1 MSKFGTSKKII
12 TGYILLAV
20 VIAIATWQVYD
31 NSRLFV
37 ALNNASEQLLKRRD
51 VVDSLVCSLL
61 ETNNAERS
69 VLLGEGSEWPHFNQS
84 VATSEQMAKQLKPF
98 IADQGQRQRIDTL
111 VKLMH
116 MKRENT
122 KRVAQLM
129 AIDNRDAFYRDKVQ
143 ALQSG
148 RDSVVIHS
156 KSYGQH
162 GQREKVYEI
171 IKSKRGFFR
180 RLGDAFRRQHADTV
194 GVTNILHDT
203 KADSTAQRINIAD
216 SVANILTD
224 IQNEEQK
231 QNSRQQENVAAR
243 LNRLQRVSL
252 QLSQRTGLLLE
263 HIQREEKN
271 ALQKALGHATQS
283 RHKMVV
289 RIAVIGLVAILIAAL
304 LVAYILRD
312 IKRERRDR
320 QRIVEAKTETERIM
334 AQRERLLLTITHDI
348 KAPAASIAGFIELLS
363 EQVSRPKA
371 LAYID
376 SMRHSAIHLQ
386 QLVAALLDYHLL
398 ESGKA
403 ERHDVSFVPQQLAKN
418 CVDEFQ
424 PMAAEKGLDIT
435 LSTLTLNCG
444 DLWRSDA
451 FRVKQIMS
459 NLIGNAVKYTDRGS
473 VKVEIRIS
481 PRQHL
486 IIYVSDTGRGMS
498 QADCQRIF
506 DAFTRLHNGQGKEG
520 VGLGLSIT
528 REVVQMLGGTIT
540 VTSEEGKGSC
550 FTVSL
555 PIKKEEKRQK
565 KDVEENVASV
575 EPNRSS
581 TEAKEATTENN
592 DATHGAN
599 NATNGA
605 NDATNGTNDAT
616 TEINILAVDDDAL
629 QLELFK
635 EMAQKIGGAK
645 LNISTTTSA
654 SEAIK
659 LAEETKPQIMFTD
672 IEMPEMSGK
681 DMLKHVKNSDMSTVA
696 MTAHDP
702 SIMTSLKKAGFDT
715 CLFKPFNAATLAATL
730 AQITRQPLSVKAA
743 EQKAS
748 FFAPL
753 TAFAE
758 GDTEAEQEIL
768 TQVGESIKEYR
779 QMLDQGLKGNDE
791 EQQRDSISRTA
802 HKAMPLLTMLKP
814 GQCGWLQA
822 ITPEHIKDTPA
833 EKITV
838 LAMRLDKELE
848 EVSTKLK
855 EEGIENA

>member
-69 VLLGEGSEWPHFNQS
+69 VLLGEGSEWPHFNRS

-111 VKLMH
+111 VELIH

-129 AIDNRDAFYRDKVQ
+129 AFDNRDAFYRNKVQ

-156 KSYGQH
+156 KLYGQH

-180 RLGDAFRRQHADTV
+180 RLGDAFRRQHTDTV

-203 KADSTAQRINIAD
+203 KTDSTAQRINIAD

-289 RIAVIGLVAILIAAL
+289 RIAIIGLVAILIAAL

-403 ERHDVSFVPQQLAKN
+403 ERHDVSFVPQQLAKS
-418 CVDEFQ
+418 CVEEFK

-435 LSTLTLNCG
+435 LGTLTPNCG

-459 NLIGNAVKYTDRGS
+459 NLIGNAVKYTDRGG

-506 DAFTRLHNGQGKEG
+506 DAFTRLPNGQGKEG

-555 PIKKEEKRQK
+555 PIKKEEKKQK

-575 EPNRSS
+575 ETNRSS
-581 TEAKEATTENN
+581 TEAKKAITENN
-592 DATHGAN
+592 D
-599 NATNGA
+599 ATNGA
-605 NDATNGTNDAT
+605 NDATNGNNDAT

-681 DMLKHVKNSDMSTVA
+681 DMIKHVKNSDMSTVA

-702 SIMTSLKKAGFDT
+702 SIMTSLKKAGFST

-730 AQITRQPLSVKAA
+730 AQITRLPLSVKAA

-758 GDTEAEQEIL
+758 GDTEAEREIL

-779 QMLDQGLKGNDE
+779 QMLEQGLKHNDE
-791 EQQRDSISRTA
+791 ELQRDSISRAA

-822 ITPEHIKDTPA
+822 ITPEHIKDSSA
-833 EKITV
+833 ENSTA
-838 LAMRLDKELE
+838 LAMRLEKELE
-848 EVSTKLK
+848 EISKKLR

>member
-1 MSKFGTSKKII
+1 M
-12 TGYILLAV
+12 LAV

-69 VLLGEGSEWPHFNQS
+69 VLLGEGSEWPHFNRS

-111 VKLMH
+111 VELIH

-129 AIDNRDAFYRDKVQ
+129 AFDNRDAFYRDKVQ

-156 KSYGQH
+156 KLYGQH

-203 KADSTAQRINIAD
+203 KTDSTAQRINIAD

-224 IQNEEQK
+224 IQNEEQR

-271 ALQKALGHATQS
+271 ALQKALGHAMQS

-289 RIAVIGLVAILIAAL
+289 RIAIIGLVAILIAAL

-320 QRIVEAKTETERIM
+320 QRIVEAKAETERIM

-418 CVDEFQ
+418 CVEEFK

-435 LSTLTLNCG
+435 LGTLTPNCG

-459 NLIGNAVKYTDRGS
+459 NLIGNAVKYTDRGG

-506 DAFTRLHNGQGKEG
+506 DAFTRLPNGQGKEG

-540 VTSEEGKGSC
+540 VTSKKGKGSC

-555 PIKKEEKRQK
+555 PIKKEEKKQK

-575 EPNRSS
+575 ETNRSS
-581 TEAKEATTENN
+581 TEAKE
-592 DATHGAN
+592 
-599 NATNGA
+599 
-605 NDATNGTNDAT
+605 AT

-702 SIMTSLKKAGFDT
+702 SIMTSLKKAGFST

-730 AQITRQPLSVKAA
+730 AQITRLPLSVKAA

-758 GDTEAEQEIL
+758 GDTEAEREIL

-779 QMLDQGLKGNDE
+779 QMLEQGLKHNGE
-791 EQQRDSISRTA
+791 ELQHDSISRAA

-822 ITPEHIKDTPA
+822 ITPEHIKDTSA
-833 EKITV
+833 ENSTA
-838 LAMRLDKELE
+838 LAMRLEKELE
-848 EVSTKLK
+848 EISKKLR

>member
-69 VLLGEGSEWPHFNQS
+69 VLLGEGSEWPHFNRS

-111 VKLMH
+111 VELIH

-129 AIDNRDAFYRDKVQ
+129 AFDNRDAFYRDKVQ

-156 KSYGQH
+156 KLYGQH

-289 RIAVIGLVAILIAAL
+289 RIAIIGLVAILIAAL

-403 ERHDVSFVPQQLAKN
+403 ERHDVSFVPQQLAKS
-418 CVDEFQ
+418 CVEEFK

-435 LSTLTLNCG
+435 LGTLTPNCG

-459 NLIGNAVKYTDRGS
+459 NLIGNAVKYTDRGG
-473 VKVEIRIS
+473 VKVEMRIS

-506 DAFTRLHNGQGKEG
+506 DAFTRLPNGQGKEG

-555 PIKKEEKRQK
+555 PIKKEEKKQK

-575 EPNRSS
+575 ETNRSS
-581 TEAKEATTENN
+581 TEAKE
-592 DATHGAN
+592 
-599 NATNGA
+599 
-605 NDATNGTNDAT
+605 AT

-702 SIMTSLKKAGFDT
+702 SIMTSLKKAGFST

-730 AQITRQPLSVKAA
+730 AQITRLPLSVKAA

-758 GDTEAEQEIL
+758 GDTEAEREIL

-779 QMLDQGLKGNDE
+779 QMLEQGLKSNGE
-791 EQQRDSISRTA
+791 ELQRDSISRAA

-822 ITPEHIKDTPA
+822 ITPEHIKDTSA
-833 EKITV
+833 ENSTA
-838 LAMRLDKELE
+838 LAMRLEKELE
-848 EVSTKLK
+848 EISKKLR

>member
-69 VLLGEGSEWPHFNQS
+69 VLLGEGSEWPHFNRS

-111 VKLMH
+111 VELIH

-129 AIDNRDAFYRDKVQ
+129 AFDNRDAFYRDKVQ

-156 KSYGQH
+156 KLYGQH
-162 GQREKVYEI
+162 IQREKVYEI

-289 RIAVIGLVAILIAAL
+289 RIAIIGLVAILIAAL

-418 CVDEFQ
+418 CVEEFK

-435 LSTLTLNCG
+435 LGTLTPNCG

-459 NLIGNAVKYTDRGS
+459 NLIGNAVKYTDRGG

-506 DAFTRLHNGQGKEG
+506 DAFTRLPNGQGKEG

-555 PIKKEEKRQK
+555 PIKKEEKKQK

-575 EPNRSS
+575 ETNRSS
-581 TEAKEATTENN
+581 TEAKKAITENN
-592 DATHGAN
+592 D
-599 NATNGA
+599 ATNGA
-605 NDATNGTNDAT
+605 NDAMNGNNDAT

-702 SIMTSLKKAGFDT
+702 SIMTSLKKAGFST

-730 AQITRQPLSVKAA
+730 AQITRLPLSVKAA

-758 GDTEAEQEIL
+758 GDTEAEREIL

-779 QMLDQGLKGNDE
+779 QMLEQGMKHNGE
-791 EQQRDSISRTA
+791 ELQRDSISRAA
-802 HKAMPLLTMLKP
+802 HKAMPLLSMLKP
-814 GQCGWLQA
+814 GQCSWLQA
-822 ITPEHIKDTPA
+822 ITPEHIKDSSA
-833 EKITV
+833 ENSTA
-838 LAMRLDKELE
+838 LAMRLEKELE
-848 EVSTKLK
+848 EISKKLR

>member
-1 MSKFGTSKKII
+1 M
-12 TGYILLAV
+12 LAV

-69 VLLGEGSEWPHFNQS
+69 VLLGEGSEWPHFNRS

-111 VKLMH
+111 VELIH

-129 AIDNRDAFYRDKVQ
+129 AFDNRDAFYRDKVQ

-156 KSYGQH
+156 KLYGQH

-203 KADSTAQRINIAD
+203 KTDSTAQRINIAD

-289 RIAVIGLVAILIAAL
+289 RIAIIGLVAILIAAL

-403 ERHDVSFVPQQLAKN
+403 ERHDVSFVPQQLAKS
-418 CVDEFQ
+418 CVEEFK

-435 LSTLTLNCG
+435 LGTLTPNCG

-459 NLIGNAVKYTDRGS
+459 NLIGNAVKYTDRGG

-486 IIYVSDTGRGMS
+486 IIYVSDMGRGMS

-506 DAFTRLHNGQGKEG
+506 DAFTRLPNGQGKEG

-555 PIKKEEKRQK
+555 PIKKEEKKQK

-575 EPNRSS
+575 ETNRSS

-592 DATHGAN
+592 C
-599 NATNGA
+599 ATNGA
-605 NDATNGTNDAT
+605 NDATNGNNDAT
-616 TEINILAVDDDAL
+616 TEIKILAVDDDAL

-681 DMLKHVKNSDMSTVA
+681 DMLKHVKNSDISTVA

-702 SIMTSLKKAGFDT
+702 SIMTSLKKAGFST

-730 AQITRQPLSVKAA
+730 AQITRLPLSVKAA

-758 GDTEAEQEIL
+758 GDTEAEREIL

-779 QMLDQGLKGNDE
+779 QMLEQGLKRNGE
-791 EQQRDSISRTA
+791 ELQRDSISCAA

-822 ITPEHIKDTPA
+822 ITPEHIKDTSA
-833 EKITV
+833 ENSTA
-838 LAMRLDKELE
+838 LAMRLEKELE
-848 EVSTKLK
+848 EISKKLR

>member
-1 MSKFGTSKKII
+1 M
-12 TGYILLAV
+12 LAV

-37 ALNNASEQLLKRRD
+37 TLNNASEQLLKRRD

-69 VLLGEGSEWPHFNQS
+69 VLLGEGSEWPHFNRS

-111 VKLMH
+111 VELIH

-129 AIDNRDAFYRDKVQ
+129 AFDNRDAFYRDKVQ

-156 KSYGQH
+156 KLYGQH

-289 RIAVIGLVAILIAAL
+289 RIAIIGLVAILIAAL

-418 CVDEFQ
+418 CVEEFK

-435 LSTLTLNCG
+435 LGTLTPNCG

-459 NLIGNAVKYTDRGS
+459 NLIGNAVKYTDRGG

-506 DAFTRLHNGQGKEG
+506 DAFTRLPNGQGKEG

-555 PIKKEEKRQK
+555 PIKKEEKKQK

-575 EPNRSS
+575 ETNRSS
-581 TEAKEATTENN
+581 TEAKKATTENN
-592 DATHGAN
+592 D
-599 NATNGA
+599 ATNGA
-605 NDATNGTNDAT
+605 NDATNGNNDAT

-702 SIMTSLKKAGFDT
+702 SIMTSLKKAGFST

-730 AQITRQPLSVKAA
+730 AQITRLPLSVKAA

-779 QMLDQGLKGNDE
+779 QMLEQGLKSNGE
-791 EQQRDSISRTA
+791 ELQRDSISRAA

-814 GQCGWLQA
+814 GQCSWLQA
-822 ITPEHIKDTPA
+822 ITPEHIKDTSA
-833 EKITV
+833 ENSTA
-838 LAMRLDKELE
+838 LAMRLEKELE
-848 EVSTKLK
+848 EISKKLR

>member
-69 VLLGEGSEWPHFNQS
+69 VLLGEGSEWPRFNQS

-111 VKLMH
+111 VELIH

-289 RIAVIGLVAILIAAL
+289 RIAIIGLVAILIAAL
-304 LVAYILRD
+304 LVTYILRD

-403 ERHDVSFVPQQLAKN
+403 ERHDVSFVPQQLAKS
-418 CVDEFQ
+418 CVEEFK

-435 LSTLTLNCG
+435 LGTLTTNCG

-459 NLIGNAVKYTDRGS
+459 NLIGNAVKYTDRGG

-498 QADCQRIF
+498 HADCQRIF
-506 DAFTRLHNGQGKEG
+506 DAFTRLPNGQGKEG

-540 VTSEEGKGSC
+540 VASEEGKGSC

-555 PIKKEEKRQK
+555 PIKKEEKKQK
-565 KDVEENVASV
+565 KDVEENVAPV
-575 EPNRSS
+575 ETNRSS
-581 TEAKEATTENN
+581 TEAKE
-592 DATHGAN
+592 
-599 NATNGA
+599 
-605 NDATNGTNDAT
+605 AT

-654 SEAIK
+654 SEAIM
-659 LAEETKPQIMFTD
+659 LAEKTKPQIMFTD

-681 DMLKHVKNSDMSTVA
+681 DMLKHVKDSNMSIVA

-730 AQITRQPLSVKAA
+730 AQITRLPLSVKAA

-758 GDTEAEQEIL
+758 GDTEAEHEIL

-779 QMLDQGLKGNDE
+779 QMLDQGLKSNDE
-791 EQQRDSISRTA
+791 EQQRDSISRAA

-814 GQCGWLQA
+814 GQCSWLQA
-822 ITPEHIKDTPA
+822 ITPERIKDTSA
-833 EKITV
+833 EKSTA

>member
-69 VLLGEGSEWPHFNQS
+69 VLLGEGSEWPHFNRS

-111 VKLMH
+111 VELIH

-129 AIDNRDAFYRDKVQ
+129 AFDNRDAFYRDKVQ

-156 KSYGQH
+156 KLYGQH

-203 KADSTAQRINIAD
+203 RVDSTAQRINIAD

-271 ALQKALGHATQS
+271 ALQKALGHAMQS

-289 RIAVIGLVAILIAAL
+289 RIAIIGLVAILIAAL

-418 CVDEFQ
+418 CVEEFK

-435 LSTLTLNCG
+435 LGTLTPNCG

-459 NLIGNAVKYTDRGS
+459 NLIGNAVKYTDRGG

-506 DAFTRLHNGQGKEG
+506 DAFTRLPNGQGKEG

-555 PIKKEEKRQK
+555 PIKKEEKKQK

-575 EPNRSS
+575 ETNRSS
-581 TEAKEATTENN
+581 TEAKEATIEAKEATTEAKEATTEN
-592 DATHGAN
+592 
-599 NATNGA
+599 
-605 NDATNGTNDAT
+605 NDAT

-681 DMLKHVKNSDMSTVA
+681 DMIKHVKNSDMSTVA

-702 SIMTSLKKAGFDT
+702 SIMTSLKKAGFST

-730 AQITRQPLSVKAA
+730 AQITRLPLSVKAA

-779 QMLDQGLKGNDE
+779 QMLEQGLKRNGE
-791 EQQRDSISRTA
+791 ELQRDSISRAA

-814 GQCGWLQA
+814 GQCSWLQA
-822 ITPEHIKDTPA
+822 ITPEHIKDTSA
-833 EKITV
+833 ENSTA
-838 LAMRLDKELE
+838 LAMRLEKELE
-848 EVSTKLK
+848 EISKKLR

>member
-69 VLLGEGSEWPHFNQS
+69 VLLGEGSEWPHFNRS

-111 VKLMH
+111 VELIH

-129 AIDNRDAFYRDKVQ
+129 AFDNRDAFYRDKVQ

-156 KSYGQH
+156 KLYGQH

-203 KADSTAQRINIAD
+203 KTDSTAQRINIAD

-289 RIAVIGLVAILIAAL
+289 RIAIIGLVAILIAAL

-418 CVDEFQ
+418 CVEEFK

-435 LSTLTLNCG
+435 LGTLTPNCG

-459 NLIGNAVKYTDRGS
+459 NLIGNAVKYTDRGG

-506 DAFTRLHNGQGKEG
+506 DAFTRLPNGQGKEG

-555 PIKKEEKRQK
+555 PIKKEEKKQK

-575 EPNRSS
+575 ETNRSS
-581 TEAKEATTENN
+581 TEAKE
-592 DATHGAN
+592 
-599 NATNGA
+599 
-605 NDATNGTNDAT
+605 AT

-672 IEMPEMSGK
+672 IEMPEMSGN
-681 DMLKHVKNSDMSTVA
+681 DIIKHVKNSNMSTVA

-702 SIMTSLKKAGFDT
+702 SIMTSLKKAGFST

-730 AQITRQPLSVKAA
+730 AQITRLPLSVKAA

-748 FFAPL
+748 FFTPL

-758 GDTEAEQEIL
+758 GDTEAEREIL

-779 QMLDQGLKGNDE
+779 QMLEQGLKHNDE
-791 EQQRDSISRTA
+791 EQQRDSISRAA

-814 GQCGWLQA
+814 GQCSWLQA
-822 ITPEHIKDTPA
+822 ITPEHIKDSSA
-833 EKITV
+833 ENSTAQ
-838 LAMRLDKELE
+838 AMRLEKELE
-848 EVSTKLK
+848 EISKKLR

>member
-69 VLLGEGSEWPHFNQS
+69 VLLGEGSEWPHFNRS
-84 VATSEQMAKQLKPF
+84 VATSEQKAKQLKPF

-111 VKLMH
+111 VELIH

-129 AIDNRDAFYRDKVQ
+129 AFDNRDAFYRDKVQ

-156 KSYGQH
+156 KLYGQH

-203 KADSTAQRINIAD
+203 KTDSTAQRINIAD

-231 QNSRQQENVAAR
+231 RNSRQQENVAAR

-304 LVAYILRD
+304 LVTYILRD

-403 ERHDVSFVPQQLAKN
+403 ERHDVSFVPQQLAQN

-435 LSTLTLNCG
+435 LGTLTPNCG

-459 NLIGNAVKYTDRGS
+459 NLIGNAVKYTDWGS

-498 QADCQRIF
+498 PTDCQRIF
-506 DAFTRLHNGQGKEG
+506 DAFTRLPNGQGKEG

-540 VTSEEGKGSC
+540 VASEEGKGSC

-555 PIKKEEKRQK
+555 PIKKEEKKQK
-565 KDVEENVASV
+565 KDVEENVAPV
-575 EPNRSS
+575 ETNRSS
-581 TEAKEATTENN
+581 TEAKE
-592 DATHGAN
+592 
-599 NATNGA
+599 
-605 NDATNGTNDAT
+605 AT

-659 LAEETKPQIMFTD
+659 LAEKTKPRIMFTD

-681 DMLKHVKNSDMSTVA
+681 DMLKHVKNSNMSIVA

-730 AQITRQPLSVKAA
+730 AQITRLPLSVKAA

-758 GDTEAEQEIL
+758 GDTEAEREIL

-779 QMLDQGLKGNDE
+779 QMLEQGLKSNGE
-791 EQQRDSISRTA
+791 ELQRDSISRAA

-822 ITPEHIKDTPA
+822 ITPEHIKDSSA
-833 EKITV
+833 ENSTA
-838 LAMRLDKELE
+838 LAMRLEKELE
-848 EVSTKLK
+848 EISKKLR

>member
-1 MSKFGTSKKII
+1 M
-12 TGYILLAV
+12 LAV

-69 VLLGEGSEWPHFNQS
+69 VLLGEGSEWPHFNRS
-84 VATSEQMAKQLKPF
+84 VATSEQKAKQLKPF

-111 VKLMH
+111 VELIH

-129 AIDNRDAFYRDKVQ
+129 AFDNRDAFYRNKVQ

-156 KSYGQH
+156 KLYGQH
-162 GQREKVYEI
+162 AQREKVYEI

-271 ALQKALGHATQS
+271 ALQKALGHAMQS

-289 RIAVIGLVAILIAAL
+289 RIAIIGLVAILIAAL

-418 CVDEFQ
+418 CVEEFK

-435 LSTLTLNCG
+435 LGTLTPNCG

-459 NLIGNAVKYTDRGS
+459 NLIGNAVKYTDRGG

-506 DAFTRLHNGQGKEG
+506 DAFTRLPNGQGKEG

-555 PIKKEEKRQK
+555 PIKKEEKKQK

-575 EPNRSS
+575 ETDRSS

-592 DATHGAN
+592 DAT
-599 NATNGA
+599 NGA
-605 NDATNGTNDAT
+605 NDATNGNNDAT

-702 SIMTSLKKAGFDT
+702 SIMTSLKKAGFST

-730 AQITRQPLSVKAA
+730 AQITRLPLSVKAA

-779 QMLDQGLKGNDE
+779 QMLEQCLKSNGE
-791 EQQRDSISRTA
+791 ELQRDSISRAA
-802 HKAMPLLTMLKP
+802 HKAMPLLSMLKP

-822 ITPEHIKDTPA
+822 ITPEHIKDSSA
-833 EKITV
+833 ENSTA
-838 LAMRLDKELE
+838 LAMRLEKELE
-848 EVSTKLK
+848 EISKKLR

>member
-1 MSKFGTSKKII
+1 M
-12 TGYILLAV
+12 LAV
-20 VIAIATWQVYD
+20 VIAIATWQIYD

-69 VLLGEGSEWPHFNQS
+69 VLLGEGSEWPHFNRS

-111 VKLMH
+111 VELIH

-129 AIDNRDAFYRDKVQ
+129 AFDNRDAFYRNKVQ

-156 KSYGQH
+156 KLYGQH

-224 IQNEEQK
+224 IQNEEQR

-271 ALQKALGHATQS
+271 ALQKALGHAMQS

-289 RIAVIGLVAILIAAL
+289 RIAIIGLVAILIAAL

-403 ERHDVSFVPQQLAKN
+403 ERHDVSFVPQQLAKS
-418 CVDEFQ
+418 CVEEFK

-435 LSTLTLNCG
+435 LGTLTPNCG

-459 NLIGNAVKYTDRGS
+459 NLIGNAVKYTDRGG

-506 DAFTRLHNGQGKEG
+506 DAFTRLPNGQGKEG

-555 PIKKEEKRQK
+555 PIKKEEKKQK

-575 EPNRSS
+575 ETNRSS
-581 TEAKEATTENN
+581 TEAKKAITENN
-592 DATHGAN
+592 D
-599 NATNGA
+599 ATNGA
-605 NDATNGTNDAT
+605 NDATNGNNDAT

-681 DMLKHVKNSDMSTVA
+681 DMIKHVKNSDMSTVA

-702 SIMTSLKKAGFDT
+702 SIMTSLKKAGFST

-730 AQITRQPLSVKAA
+730 AQITRLPLSVKAA

-779 QMLDQGLKGNDE
+779 QMLEQGLKSNGE
-791 EQQRDSISRTA
+791 ELQRDSISRAA

-822 ITPEHIKDTPA
+822 ITPEHIKDSSA
-833 EKITV
+833 ENSTA
-838 LAMRLDKELE
+838 LAMRLEKELE
-848 EVSTKLK
+848 EISKKLR

>member
-1 MSKFGTSKKII
+1 M
-12 TGYILLAV
+12 LAV

-69 VLLGEGSEWPHFNQS
+69 VLLGEGSEWPHFNRS

-111 VKLMH
+111 VELIH

-129 AIDNRDAFYRDKVQ
+129 AFDNRDAFYRNKVQ

-156 KSYGQH
+156 KLYGQH

-203 KADSTAQRINIAD
+203 KTDSTAQRINIAD

-231 QNSRQQENVAAR
+231 RNSRQQENVAAR

-271 ALQKALGHATQS
+271 ALQKALGHAMQS

-289 RIAVIGLVAILIAAL
+289 RIAIIGLVAILIAAL

-320 QRIVEAKTETERIM
+320 QRIVETKAETERIM

-418 CVDEFQ
+418 CVEEFK

-435 LSTLTLNCG
+435 LGTLTPNCG

-459 NLIGNAVKYTDRGS
+459 NLIGNAVKYTDRGG

-506 DAFTRLHNGQGKEG
+506 DAFTRLPNGQGKEG

-555 PIKKEEKRQK
+555 PIKKEEKKQK

-575 EPNRSS
+575 ETNRSS

-592 DATHGAN
+592 DAT
-599 NATNGA
+599 NGA
-605 NDATNGTNDAT
+605 NDATNGNNDAT

-702 SIMTSLKKAGFDT
+702 SIMTSLKKAGFST

-730 AQITRQPLSVKAA
+730 AQITRLPLSVKAA

-779 QMLDQGLKGNDE
+779 QMLEQGLKSNGE
-791 EQQRDSISRTA
+791 ELQRDSISRAA

-822 ITPEHIKDTPA
+822 ITPEHIKDSSA
-833 EKITV
+833 ENSTA
-838 LAMRLDKELE
+838 LAMRLEKELE
-848 EVSTKLK
+848 EISKKLR

>member
-69 VLLGEGSEWPHFNQS
+69 VLLGEGSEWARFNQS

-98 IADQGQRQRIDTL
+98 IADQGQCQRIDTL
-111 VKLMH
+111 VELIH

-289 RIAVIGLVAILIAAL
+289 RIAIIGLVAILIAAL

-418 CVDEFQ
+418 CVDEFR
-424 PMAAEKGLDIT
+424 PMAAEKGLNIT
-435 LSTLTLNCG
+435 LGTLTPNCG

-459 NLIGNAVKYTDRGS
+459 NLIGNAVKYTDRGG

-498 QADCQRIF
+498 PTDCQRIF
-506 DAFTRLHNGQGKEG
+506 DAFTRLPNGQGKEG

-540 VTSEEGKGSC
+540 VASEEGKGSC

-555 PIKKEEKRQK
+555 PIKKEEKKQK
-565 KDVEENVASV
+565 KDVEENVAYV
-575 EPNRSS
+575 ETNRSS
-581 TEAKEATTENN
+581 TEAKEATTGNN
-592 DATHGAN
+592 G
-599 NATNGA
+599 
-605 NDATNGTNDAT
+605 AT
-616 TEINILAVDDDAL
+616 TEISILAVDDDAL
-629 QLELFK
+629 QIELFK

-659 LAEETKPQIMFTD
+659 LAEKTKPQIMFTD

-681 DMLKHVKNSDMSTVA
+681 DMLKHVKNSNMSIVA

-730 AQITRQPLSVKAA
+730 AQITRLPLSVKAA

-779 QMLDQGLKGNDE
+779 QMLDQGLKSNDE
-791 EQQRDSISRTA
+791 EQQRDSISRAA

-822 ITPEHIKDTPA
+822 ITPEHIKDTSA

-855 EEGIENA
+855 EEGIENV

>member
-1 MSKFGTSKKII
+1 M
-12 TGYILLAV
+12 LAV

-69 VLLGEGSEWPHFNQS
+69 VLLGEGSEWPHFNRS
-84 VATSEQMAKQLKPF
+84 VATSEQKAKQLKPF

-111 VKLMH
+111 VELIH

-129 AIDNRDAFYRDKVQ
+129 AFDNRDAFYRDKVQ

-156 KSYGQH
+156 KLYGQH

-224 IQNEEQK
+224 IQNEEQR

-271 ALQKALGHATQS
+271 ALQKALGHAMQS

-289 RIAVIGLVAILIAAL
+289 RIAIIGLVAILIAAL

-320 QRIVEAKTETERIM
+320 QRIVEAKAETERIM

-403 ERHDVSFVPQQLAKN
+403 ERHDVSFVPQQLAKS
-418 CVDEFQ
+418 CVEEFK

-435 LSTLTLNCG
+435 LGTLTPNCG

-459 NLIGNAVKYTDRGS
+459 NLIGNAVKYTDRGG

-486 IIYVSDTGRGMS
+486 IIYVSDTGRGMN

-506 DAFTRLHNGQGKEG
+506 DAFTRLPNGQGKEG

-555 PIKKEEKRQK
+555 PIKKEEKKQK
-565 KDVEENVASV
+565 KDVEENVTSV
-575 EPNRSS
+575 ETNRSS
-581 TEAKEATTENN
+581 TEAKEATTENS
-592 DATHGAN
+592 D
-599 NATNGA
+599 ATNGA
-605 NDATNGTNDAT
+605 NDATNGNNDAT

-702 SIMTSLKKAGFDT
+702 SIMTSLKKAGFST

-730 AQITRQPLSVKAA
+730 AQITRLPLSVKAA

-758 GDTEAEQEIL
+758 GDTEAEREIL

-779 QMLDQGLKGNDE
+779 QMLEQGLKHNGE
-791 EQQRDSISRTA
+791 ELQRDSISRAA

-822 ITPEHIKDTPA
+822 ITPEHIKDSSA
-833 EKITV
+833 ENSTA
-838 LAMRLDKELE
+838 LAMRLEKELE
-848 EVSTKLK
+848 EISKKLR

>member
-1 MSKFGTSKKII
+1 M
-12 TGYILLAV
+12 LAV

-69 VLLGEGSEWPHFNQS
+69 VLLGEGSEWPHFNRS

-111 VKLMH
+111 VELIH

-129 AIDNRDAFYRDKVQ
+129 AFDNRDAFYRDKVQ

-156 KSYGQH
+156 KLYGQH

-203 KADSTAQRINIAD
+203 RADSTAQRINIAD

-289 RIAVIGLVAILIAAL
+289 RIAIIGLVAILIAAL

-418 CVDEFQ
+418 CVEEFK
-424 PMAAEKGLDIT
+424 PMAAEKSLDIT
-435 LSTLTLNCG
+435 LGTLTPNCG

-459 NLIGNAVKYTDRGS
+459 NLIGNAVKYTDRGG

-506 DAFTRLHNGQGKEG
+506 DAFTRLPNGQGKEG

-555 PIKKEEKRQK
+555 PIKKEEKKQK
-565 KDVEENVASV
+565 KEVEENVASV
-575 EPNRSS
+575 ETNRSS
-581 TEAKEATTENN
+581 TEAKE
-592 DATHGAN
+592 
-599 NATNGA
+599 
-605 NDATNGTNDAT
+605 AT

-645 LNISTTTSA
+645 LNINTTTSA

-681 DMLKHVKNSDMSTVA
+681 DMIKHVKNSDMSTVA

-702 SIMTSLKKAGFDT
+702 SIMTSLKKAGFST

-730 AQITRQPLSVKAA
+730 AQITRLPLSVKAA

-779 QMLDQGLKGNDE
+779 QILEQGLKHNGE
-791 EQQRDSISRTA
+791 ELQRDSISRAA
-802 HKAMPLLTMLKP
+802 HKAMPLLSMLKP
-814 GQCGWLQA
+814 GQCSWLQA
-822 ITPEHIKDTPA
+822 ITPEHIKDTSA
-833 EKITV
+833 ENSTA
-838 LAMRLDKELE
+838 LAMRLEKELE
-848 EVSTKLK
+848 EISKKLR

>member
-1 MSKFGTSKKII
+1 M
-12 TGYILLAV
+12 LAV

-69 VLLGEGSEWPHFNQS
+69 VLLGEGSEWARFNQS

-111 VKLMH
+111 VELMH

-289 RIAVIGLVAILIAAL
+289 RIAIIGLVAILIAAL
-304 LVAYILRD
+304 LVTYILRD

-435 LSTLTLNCG
+435 LGTLTPNCG

-459 NLIGNAVKYTDRGS
+459 NLIGNAVKYTDQGS

-498 QADCQRIF
+498 PTDCQRIF
-506 DAFTRLHNGQGKEG
+506 DAFTRLPNGQGKEG

-540 VTSEEGKGSC
+540 VASEEGKGSC

-555 PIKKEEKRQK
+555 PIKKEEKKQK
-565 KDVEENVASV
+565 KDVEENVEENVASV
-575 EPNRSS
+575 ETNLSS
-581 TEAKEATTENN
+581 TEAKEATTGNN
-592 DATHGAN
+592 G
-599 NATNGA
+599 
-605 NDATNGTNDAT
+605 AT
-616 TEINILAVDDDAL
+616 TEISILAVDDDAL

-659 LAEETKPQIMFTD
+659 LAEKTKPQIMFTD

-681 DMLKHVKNSDMSTVA
+681 DMLKHVKNSNMSIVA

-779 QMLDQGLKGNDE
+779 QMLDQGLKSNDK
-791 EQQRDSISRTA
+791 EQQRDSISRAA

-814 GQCGWLQA
+814 GQCSWLQA
-822 ITPEHIKDTPA
+822 ITPEHIKDTSA

>member
-1 MSKFGTSKKII
+1 M
-12 TGYILLAV
+12 LAV

-69 VLLGEGSEWPHFNQS
+69 VLLGEGSEWPHFNRS

-111 VKLMH
+111 VELIH

-129 AIDNRDAFYRDKVQ
+129 AFDNRDAFYRDKVQ

-156 KSYGQH
+156 KLYGQH

-194 GVTNILHDT
+194 GVTNILHAT

-271 ALQKALGHATQS
+271 ALQKALGHAMQS

-289 RIAVIGLVAILIAAL
+289 RIAIIGLVAILIAAL

-320 QRIVEAKTETERIM
+320 QRIVEAKTETEHIM

-418 CVDEFQ
+418 CVEEFK

-435 LSTLTLNCG
+435 LGTLTPNCG

-459 NLIGNAVKYTDRGS
+459 NLIGNAVKYTDRGG
-473 VKVEIRIS
+473 VKVEIKIS

-506 DAFTRLHNGQGKEG
+506 DAFTRLPNGQGKEG

-555 PIKKEEKRQK
+555 PIKKEEKKQM

-575 EPNRSS
+575 ETNRSS
-581 TEAKEATTENN
+581 TEAKEATIEAKE
-592 DATHGAN
+592 ATTRN
-599 NATNGA
+599 
-605 NDATNGTNDAT
+605 NDAT

-702 SIMTSLKKAGFDT
+702 SIMTSLKKAGFST

-730 AQITRQPLSVKAA
+730 AQITRLPLSVKTA

-758 GDTEAEQEIL
+758 GDTEAEREIL

-779 QMLDQGLKGNDE
+779 LMLEQGLKSNDE
-791 EQQRDSISRTA
+791 ELQRDSISRAA

-822 ITPEHIKDTPA
+822 ITPEHIKDTSA
-833 EKITV
+833 ENSTA
-838 LAMRLDKELE
+838 LAMRLEEELE
-848 EVSTKLK
+848 EISKKLR

>member
-1 MSKFGTSKKII
+1 M
-12 TGYILLAV
+12 LAV

-69 VLLGEGSEWPHFNQS
+69 VLLGEGSEWPHFNRS

-111 VKLMH
+111 VELIH

-129 AIDNRDAFYRDKVQ
+129 AFDNRDAFYRDKVQ

-156 KSYGQH
+156 KLYGQH

-203 KADSTAQRINIAD
+203 RADSTAQRINIAD

-271 ALQKALGHATQS
+271 ALQKALGHAMQS

-289 RIAVIGLVAILIAAL
+289 RIAIIGLVAILIAAL

-418 CVDEFQ
+418 CVEEFK

-435 LSTLTLNCG
+435 LGTLTPNCG

-459 NLIGNAVKYTDRGS
+459 NLIGNAVKYTDRGG

-506 DAFTRLHNGQGKEG
+506 DAFTRLPNGQGKEG

-555 PIKKEEKRQK
+555 PIKKEEKKQK

-575 EPNRSS
+575 ETNRSS
-581 TEAKEATTENN
+581 TEAKE
-592 DATHGAN
+592 
-599 NATNGA
+599 
-605 NDATNGTNDAT
+605 AT

-681 DMLKHVKNSDMSTVA
+681 DMIKHVKNSDMSTVA
-696 MTAHDP
+696 MTAHDL
-702 SIMTSLKKAGFDT
+702 SIMTSLKKAGFST

-730 AQITRQPLSVKAA
+730 AQITRLPLSVKAA

-779 QMLDQGLKGNDE
+779 QMLEQGLKSNGE
-791 EQQRDSISRTA
+791 ELQRDSISRAA
-802 HKAMPLLTMLKP
+802 HKAMPLLSMLKP

-822 ITPEHIKDTPA
+822 ITPEHIKDTSA
-833 EKITV
+833 ENSTA
-838 LAMRLDKELE
+838 LAMRLEKELE
-848 EVSTKLK
+848 EISKKLR

>member
-1 MSKFGTSKKII
+1 M
-12 TGYILLAV
+12 LAV

-69 VLLGEGSEWPHFNQS
+69 VLLGEGSEWPHFNRS

-111 VKLMH
+111 VELIH

-129 AIDNRDAFYRDKVQ
+129 AFDNRDAFYRDKVQ

-156 KSYGQH
+156 KLYGQH

-271 ALQKALGHATQS
+271 ALQKALGHAMQS

-289 RIAVIGLVAILIAAL
+289 RIAIIGLVAILIAAL

-418 CVDEFQ
+418 CVEEFK
-424 PMAAEKGLDIT
+424 PMAAEKGLDIK
-435 LSTLTLNCG
+435 LGTLTPNCG

-459 NLIGNAVKYTDRGS
+459 NLIGNAVKYTDRGG

-506 DAFTRLHNGQGKEG
+506 DAFTRLPNGQGKEG

-555 PIKKEEKRQK
+555 PIKKEEKKQK

-575 EPNRSS
+575 ETNRSS
-581 TEAKEATTENN
+581 TEAKEATIEAKEATTEN
-592 DATHGAN
+592 
-599 NATNGA
+599 
-605 NDATNGTNDAT
+605 NDAT

-681 DMLKHVKNSDMSTVA
+681 DMIKHVKNSDMSTVA

-702 SIMTSLKKAGFDT
+702 SIMTSLKKAGFST

-730 AQITRQPLSVKAA
+730 AQITRLPLSVKAA

-779 QMLDQGLKGNDE
+779 QMLEQGLKSNGE
-791 EQQRDSISRTA
+791 ELQRDSISRAA

-814 GQCGWLQA
+814 GQCVWLQA
-822 ITPEHIKDTPA
+822 ITPEHIKDTSA
-833 EKITV
+833 EKSTA
-838 LAMRLDKELE
+838 LAMRLEKELE
-848 EVSTKLK
+848 EISKKLR
-855 EEGIENA
+855 EEGTENA

>member
-37 ALNNASEQLLKRRD
+37 DLNNASEQLLKRRD

-69 VLLGEGSEWPHFNQS
+69 VLLGEGSEWPHFNRS
-84 VATSEQMAKQLKPF
+84 VATSEQKAKQLKPF

-111 VKLMH
+111 VELIH

-129 AIDNRDAFYRDKVQ
+129 AFDNRDAFYRDKVQ

-156 KSYGQH
+156 KLYGQH
-162 GQREKVYEI
+162 AQREKVYEI

-289 RIAVIGLVAILIAAL
+289 RIAIIGLVAILIAAL

-363 EQVSRPKA
+363 EQVSHPKA

-403 ERHDVSFVPQQLAKN
+403 ERHDVSFVPQQLAKS
-418 CVDEFQ
+418 CVEEFK

-435 LSTLTLNCG
+435 LGTLTPNCG

-459 NLIGNAVKYTDRGS
+459 NLIGNAVKYTDRGG

-506 DAFTRLHNGQGKEG
+506 DAFTRLPNGQGKEG

-555 PIKKEEKRQK
+555 PIKKEEKKQK

-575 EPNRSS
+575 ETNRSS

-592 DATHGAN
+592 DAT
-599 NATNGA
+599 NGA
-605 NDATNGTNDAT
+605 NDATNGNNDAT

-702 SIMTSLKKAGFDT
+702 SIMTSLKKAGFST

-730 AQITRQPLSVKAA
+730 AQITRLPLSVKAA

-758 GDTEAEQEIL
+758 GDTEAEREIL

-779 QMLDQGLKGNDE
+779 QMLEQGLKSNGE
-791 EQQRDSISRTA
+791 ELQRDSISRAA

-814 GQCGWLQA
+814 GQCSWLQA
-822 ITPEHIKDTPA
+822 ITPEHIKDSSA
-833 EKITV
+833 ENSTA
-838 LAMRLDKELE
+838 LAMRLEKELE
-848 EVSTKLK
+848 EISKKLR

>member
-1 MSKFGTSKKII
+1 M
-12 TGYILLAV
+12 LAV

-69 VLLGEGSEWPHFNQS
+69 VLLGEGSEWPRFNQS

-122 KRVAQLM
+122 KRVAKLM

-304 LVAYILRD
+304 LVTYILRD

-435 LSTLTLNCG
+435 LGTLTPNCG

-506 DAFTRLHNGQGKEG
+506 DAFTRLPNGQGKEG

-540 VTSEEGKGSC
+540 VASEEGKGSC

-555 PIKKEEKRQK
+555 PIKKEEKKQK
-565 KDVEENVASV
+565 KDVEENVAPV
-575 EPNRSS
+575 ETNMSS
-581 TEAKEATTENN
+581 TEAKE
-592 DATHGAN
+592 
-599 NATNGA
+599 
-605 NDATNGTNDAT
+605 AT

-654 SEAIK
+654 SEAIM
-659 LAEETKPQIMFTD
+659 LAEKTKPRIMFTD

-702 SIMTSLKKAGFDT
+702 SIMTSLKKAGFST

-730 AQITRQPLSVKAA
+730 AQITRLPLSVKAA

-779 QMLDQGLKGNDE
+779 QMLDQGQKSNDE
-791 EQQRDSISRTA
+791 EQQRDSISRAA

-822 ITPEHIKDTPA
+822 ITPEHIKDTSA

>member
-69 VLLGEGSEWPHFNQS
+69 VLLGEGSEWPHFNRS
-84 VATSEQMAKQLKPF
+84 VATSEQKAKQLKPF
-98 IADQGQRQRIDTL
+98 IADQEQRQRIDTL
-111 VKLMH
+111 VELIH

-129 AIDNRDAFYRDKVQ
+129 AFDNRDAFYRDKVQ

-156 KSYGQH
+156 KLYGQH

-203 KADSTAQRINIAD
+203 RVDSTAQRINIAD

-271 ALQKALGHATQS
+271 ALQKALGHAMQS

-289 RIAVIGLVAILIAAL
+289 RIAIIGLVAILIAAL

-418 CVDEFQ
+418 CVEEFK

-435 LSTLTLNCG
+435 LGTLTPNCG

-459 NLIGNAVKYTDRGS
+459 NLIGNAVKYTDRGG

-506 DAFTRLHNGQGKEG
+506 DAFTRLPNGQGKEG

-555 PIKKEEKRQK
+555 PIKKEEKKQK

-575 EPNRSS
+575 ETDRSS
-581 TEAKEATTENN
+581 TEAKEATTENS
-592 DATHGAN
+592 D
-599 NATNGA
+599 ATNGA
-605 NDATNGTNDAT
+605 NDATNGNNDAT
-616 TEINILAVDDDAL
+616 TEINILAVDDNAL

-702 SIMTSLKKAGFDT
+702 SIMTSLKKAGFST

-730 AQITRQPLSVKAA
+730 AQITRLPLSVKAA

-758 GDTEAEQEIL
+758 GDTEAEREIL

-779 QMLDQGLKGNDE
+779 QMLEQGLKSNGE
-791 EQQRDSISRTA
+791 ELQRDSISRAA

-814 GQCGWLQA
+814 GQCGWLQT
-822 ITPEHIKDTPA
+822 ITPEHIKDSSVENSTA
-833 EKITV
+833 
-838 LAMRLDKELE
+838 LAMRLEKELE
-848 EVSTKLK
+848 EISKNLR

>member
-69 VLLGEGSEWPHFNQS
+69 VLLGEGSEWPHFNRS

-111 VKLMH
+111 VELIH

-129 AIDNRDAFYRDKVQ
+129 AFDNRDAFYRDKVQ

-156 KSYGQH
+156 KLYGQH

-180 RLGDAFRRQHADTV
+180 RLGDAFRRQHTDTV

-224 IQNEEQK
+224 IQNEEQR

-271 ALQKALGHATQS
+271 ALQKALGHAMQS

-289 RIAVIGLVAILIAAL
+289 RIAIIGLVAILIAAL

-320 QRIVEAKTETERIM
+320 QRIVEAKAETERIM

-398 ESGKA
+398 ESGEA
-403 ERHDVSFVPQQLAKN
+403 ERHDVSFVPQQLAKS
-418 CVDEFQ
+418 CVEEFK

-435 LSTLTLNCG
+435 LGTLTPNCG

-459 NLIGNAVKYTDRGS
+459 NLIGNAVKYTDRGG

-506 DAFTRLHNGQGKEG
+506 DAFTRLPNGQGKEG

-555 PIKKEEKRQK
+555 PIKKEEKKQK

-575 EPNRSS
+575 ETNRSS
-581 TEAKEATTENN
+581 TEAKKAITENN
-592 DATHGAN
+592 D
-599 NATNGA
+599 ATNGA
-605 NDATNGTNDAT
+605 NDATNGNNDAT

-702 SIMTSLKKAGFDT
+702 SIMTSLKKAGFST

-730 AQITRQPLSVKAA
+730 AQITRLPLSVKAA

-758 GDTEAEQEIL
+758 GDTEAEREIL

-779 QMLDQGLKGNDE
+779 QMLEQGLKHNGE
-791 EQQRDSISRTA
+791 ELQHDSISRAA
-802 HKAMPLLTMLKP
+802 HKAMPLLTMLRP
-814 GQCGWLQA
+814 GQCGWLQT
-822 ITPEHIKDTPA
+822 ITPEHIKDSSVENSTA
-833 EKITV
+833 
-838 LAMRLDKELE
+838 LAMRLEKELE
-848 EVSTKLK
+848 EISKKLR

>member
-1 MSKFGTSKKII
+1 M
-12 TGYILLAV
+12 LAV

-69 VLLGEGSEWPHFNQS
+69 VLLGEGSEWPHFNRS

-111 VKLMH
+111 VELIH

-129 AIDNRDAFYRDKVQ
+129 AFDNRDAFYRDKVQ

-156 KSYGQH
+156 KLYGQY

-289 RIAVIGLVAILIAAL
+289 RIAIIGLVAILIAAL

-403 ERHDVSFVPQQLAKN
+403 ERHDVSFVPQQLAKS
-418 CVDEFQ
+418 CVEEFK

-435 LSTLTLNCG
+435 LGTLTPNCG

-459 NLIGNAVKYTDRGS
+459 NLIGNAVKYTDRGG

-506 DAFTRLHNGQGKEG
+506 DAFTRLPNGQGKEG

-555 PIKKEEKRQK
+555 PIKKEEKKQK

-575 EPNRSS
+575 ETNRSS
-581 TEAKEATTENN
+581 TEAKE
-592 DATHGAN
+592 
-599 NATNGA
+599 
-605 NDATNGTNDAT
+605 AT

-702 SIMTSLKKAGFDT
+702 SIMTSLKKAGFST

-730 AQITRQPLSVKAA
+730 AQITRLPLSVKAA

-758 GDTEAEQEIL
+758 GDTEAEREIL

-779 QMLDQGLKGNDE
+779 QMLEQGLKSNGE
-791 EQQRDSISRTA
+791 ELQRDSISRAA

-822 ITPEHIKDTPA
+822 ITPEHIKDSSA
-833 EKITV
+833 ENSTA
-838 LAMRLDKELE
+838 LAMRLEKELE
-848 EVSTKLK
+848 EISKKLR

>member
-69 VLLGEGSEWPHFNQS
+69 VLLGEGSEWPHFNRS
-84 VATSEQMAKQLKPF
+84 VATSEQKAKQLKPF

-111 VKLMH
+111 VELIH

-129 AIDNRDAFYRDKVQ
+129 AFDNRDAFYRDKVQ

-156 KSYGQH
+156 KLYGQH

-203 KADSTAQRINIAD
+203 KTDSTAQRINIAD

-289 RIAVIGLVAILIAAL
+289 RIAIIGLVAILIAAL

-403 ERHDVSFVPQQLAKN
+403 ERHDVSFVPQQLAKS
-418 CVDEFQ
+418 CVEEFK

-435 LSTLTLNCG
+435 LGTLTTNCG

-459 NLIGNAVKYTDRGS
+459 NLIGNAVKYTDRGG

-506 DAFTRLHNGQGKEG
+506 DAFTRLPNGQGKEG

-555 PIKKEEKRQK
+555 PIKKEEKKQK

-575 EPNRSS
+575 ETNRSS
-581 TEAKEATTENN
+581 TEAKE
-592 DATHGAN
+592 
-599 NATNGA
+599 
-605 NDATNGTNDAT
+605 AT

-681 DMLKHVKNSDMSTVA
+681 DMIKHVKNSDMSTVA

-702 SIMTSLKKAGFDT
+702 SIMTSLKKAGFST

-730 AQITRQPLSVKAA
+730 AQITRLPLSVKAA

-758 GDTEAEQEIL
+758 GDTEAEREIL

-779 QMLDQGLKGNDE
+779 QMLEQGLKSNGE
-791 EQQRDSISRTA
+791 ELQRDSISRAA

-822 ITPEHIKDTPA
+822 ITPEHIKDTSA
-833 EKITV
+833 ENSTA
-838 LAMRLDKELE
+838 LAMRLEKELDE
-848 EVSTKLK
+848 ISKKLR

>member
-69 VLLGEGSEWPHFNQS
+69 VLLGEGSEWPHFNRS

-111 VKLMH
+111 VELIH

-129 AIDNRDAFYRDKVQ
+129 AFDNRDAFYRDKVQ

-156 KSYGQH
+156 KLYGQH

-203 KADSTAQRINIAD
+203 RVDSTAQRINIAD

-271 ALQKALGHATQS
+271 ALQKALGHAMQS

-289 RIAVIGLVAILIAAL
+289 RIAIIGLVAILIAAL

-418 CVDEFQ
+418 CVEEFK

-435 LSTLTLNCG
+435 LGTLTPNCG

-459 NLIGNAVKYTDRGS
+459 NLIGNAVKYTDRGG

-506 DAFTRLHNGQGKEG
+506 DAFTRLPNGQGKEG

-555 PIKKEEKRQK
+555 PIKKEEKKQK

-575 EPNRSS
+575 ETNRSS
-581 TEAKEATTENN
+581 TEAKEATIEAKEATTEN
-592 DATHGAN
+592 
-599 NATNGA
+599 
-605 NDATNGTNDAT
+605 NDAT

-681 DMLKHVKNSDMSTVA
+681 DMIKHVKNSDMSTVA

-702 SIMTSLKKAGFDT
+702 SIMTSLKKAGFST

-730 AQITRQPLSVKAA
+730 ALITRLPLSVKTA

-779 QMLDQGLKGNDE
+779 QMLEQGLKRNGE
-791 EQQRDSISRTA
+791 ELQRDSISRAA

-822 ITPEHIKDTPA
+822 ITPEHIKDTSA
-833 EKITV
+833 ENSTA
-838 LAMRLDKELE
+838 LAMRLENELE
-848 EVSTKLK
+848 EISKKLR

>member
-111 VKLMH
+111 VELMH

-122 KRVAQLM
+122 KRVAQLI

-203 KADSTAQRINIAD
+203 KTDSTAQRINIAD

-231 QNSRQQENVAAR
+231 RNSRQQENVAAR

-289 RIAVIGLVAILIAAL
+289 RIAIIGLVAILIAAL

-403 ERHDVSFVPQQLAKN
+403 ERHDVSFVPQQLAKD
-418 CVDEFQ
+418 CVEEFK

-435 LSTLTLNCG
+435 LGTLTPNCG

-459 NLIGNAVKYTDRGS
+459 NLIGNAVKYTDRGG

-506 DAFTRLHNGQGKEG
+506 DAFTRLPNGQGKEG

-540 VTSEEGKGSC
+540 VTSKKGKGSC

-555 PIKKEEKRQK
+555 PIKKEEKKQK

-575 EPNRSS
+575 ETNRSS
-581 TEAKEATTENN
+581 TEAKKAITENN
-592 DATHGAN
+592 D
-599 NATNGA
+599 ATNGA
-605 NDATNGTNDAT
+605 NDATNGNNDAT

-702 SIMTSLKKAGFDT
+702 SIMTSLKKAGFST

-730 AQITRQPLSVKAA
+730 AQITRLPLSVKAA

-758 GDTEAEQEIL
+758 GDTEAEREIL

-779 QMLDQGLKGNDE
+779 QMLEQGLKSNGE
-791 EQQRDSISRTA
+791 ELQRDSISRAA

-822 ITPEHIKDTPA
+822 ITPEHIKDTSA
-833 EKITV
+833 ENSTA
-838 LAMRLDKELE
+838 LAMRLEKELE
-848 EVSTKLK
+848 EISKKLR

>member
-37 ALNNASEQLLKRRD
+37 TLNNASEQLLKRRD

-69 VLLGEGSEWPHFNQS
+69 VLLGEGNEWPHFNRS

-111 VKLMH
+111 VELIH

-129 AIDNRDAFYRDKVQ
+129 AFDNRDAFYRDKVQ

-156 KSYGQH
+156 KLYGQH

-289 RIAVIGLVAILIAAL
+289 RIAIIGLVAILIAAL

-418 CVDEFQ
+418 CVEEFK

-435 LSTLTLNCG
+435 LGTLTPNCG

-459 NLIGNAVKYTDRGS
+459 NLIGNAVKYTDRGG

-506 DAFTRLHNGQGKEG
+506 DAFTRLPNGQGKEG

-555 PIKKEEKRQK
+555 PIKKEEKKQK
-565 KDVEENVASV
+565 KDVEKNVASV
-575 EPNRSS
+575 ETNRSS
-581 TEAKEATTENN
+581 TEAKE
-592 DATHGAN
+592 
-599 NATNGA
+599 
-605 NDATNGTNDAT
+605 AT

-702 SIMTSLKKAGFDT
+702 SIMTSLKKAGFST

-730 AQITRQPLSVKAA
+730 AQITRLPLSVKAA

-758 GDTEAEQEIL
+758 GDTEAEREIL

-779 QMLDQGLKGNDE
+779 QMLEQGLKSNGE
-791 EQQRDSISRTA
+791 ELQRDSISRAA

-822 ITPEHIKDTPA
+822 ITPEHIKDTSA
-833 EKITV
+833 ENSTA
-838 LAMRLDKELE
+838 LAMRLEKELE
-848 EVSTKLK
+848 EISKKLR
-855 EEGIENA
+855 EEGIENS

>member
-1 MSKFGTSKKII
+1 M
-12 TGYILLAV
+12 LAV

-84 VATSEQMAKQLKPF
+84 VETSEQKAKQLKPF

-111 VKLMH
+111 VELIH

-129 AIDNRDAFYRDKVQ
+129 AFDNRDAFYRDKVQ

-156 KSYGQH
+156 KLYGQH

-203 KADSTAQRINIAD
+203 KTDSTAQRINIAD

-289 RIAVIGLVAILIAAL
+289 RIAIIGLVAILIAAL

-403 ERHDVSFVPQQLAKN
+403 ERHDVSFVPQQLAKS
-418 CVDEFQ
+418 CVEEFK

-435 LSTLTLNCG
+435 LGTLTPNCG

-459 NLIGNAVKYTDRGS
+459 NLIGNAVKYTDRGG

-506 DAFTRLHNGQGKEG
+506 DAFTRLPNGQGKEG

-555 PIKKEEKRQK
+555 PIKKEEKKQK

-575 EPNRSS
+575 ETNRSS
-581 TEAKEATTENN
+581 TEAKKAITENN
-592 DATHGAN
+592 D
-599 NATNGA
+599 ATNGA
-605 NDATNGTNDAT
+605 NDATNGNNDAT

-681 DMLKHVKNSDMSTVA
+681 DMIKHVKNSDMSTVA

-702 SIMTSLKKAGFDT
+702 SIMTSLKKAGFST

-730 AQITRQPLSVKAA
+730 AQITRLPLSVKAA

-758 GDTEAEQEIL
+758 GDTEAEREIL

-779 QMLDQGLKGNDE
+779 QMLEQGLKHNDE
-791 EQQRDSISRTA
+791 ELQRDSISRAA

-822 ITPEHIKDTPA
+822 ITPEHIKDSSA
-833 EKITV
+833 ENSTA
-838 LAMRLDKELE
+838 LAMRLEKELE
-848 EVSTKLK
+848 EISKKLR

>member
-1 MSKFGTSKKII
+1 M
-12 TGYILLAV
+12 LAV

-69 VLLGEGSEWPHFNQS
+69 VLLGEGSEWPHFNRS
-84 VATSEQMAKQLKPF
+84 VATSEQKAKQLKPF

-111 VKLMH
+111 VELIH

-129 AIDNRDAFYRDKVQ
+129 AFDNRDAFYRDKVQ

-156 KSYGQH
+156 KLYGQH

-271 ALQKALGHATQS
+271 ALQKALGHAMQS

-289 RIAVIGLVAILIAAL
+289 RIAIIGLVAILIAAL

-320 QRIVEAKTETERIM
+320 QRIVEAKAETEHIM

-418 CVDEFQ
+418 CVEEFK

-435 LSTLTLNCG
+435 LGTLTPNCG

-459 NLIGNAVKYTDRGS
+459 NLIGNAVKYTDRGG

-506 DAFTRLHNGQGKEG
+506 DAFTRLPNGQGKEG

-540 VTSEEGKGSC
+540 VASEEGKGSC

-555 PIKKEEKRQK
+555 PIKKEEKKQK
-565 KDVEENVASV
+565 KEVEENVASV
-575 EPNRSS
+575 ETDRSS
-581 TEAKEATTENN
+581 TEAKK
-592 DATHGAN
+592 
-599 NATNGA
+599 
-605 NDATNGTNDAT
+605 AT

-659 LAEETKPQIMFTD
+659 LAEKTKPQIMFTD

-681 DMLKHVKNSDMSTVA
+681 DMIKHVKNSDMSTVA

-702 SIMTSLKKAGFDT
+702 SIMTSLKKAGFST

-730 AQITRQPLSVKAA
+730 AQITRLPLSVKTA

-779 QMLDQGLKGNDE
+779 QMLEQGLKRNGE
-791 EQQRDSISRTA
+791 ELQRDRISRAA
-802 HKAMPLLTMLKP
+802 HKAMPLLSMLKP

-822 ITPEHIKDTPA
+822 ITPEHIKDTSA
-833 EKITV
+833 ENSTA
-838 LAMRLDKELE
+838 LAMRLEKELE
-848 EVSTKLK
+848 EISKKLR

>member
-1 MSKFGTSKKII
+1 M
-12 TGYILLAV
+12 LAV
-20 VIAIATWQVYD
+20 VIAIATWQIYD

-69 VLLGEGSEWPHFNQS
+69 VLLGEGSEWPHFNRS

-111 VKLMH
+111 VELIH

-129 AIDNRDAFYRDKVQ
+129 AFDNRDAFYRNKVQ

-156 KSYGQH
+156 KLYGQH

-224 IQNEEQK
+224 IQNEEQR

-271 ALQKALGHATQS
+271 ALQKALGHAMQS

-289 RIAVIGLVAILIAAL
+289 RIAIIGLVAILIAAL

-403 ERHDVSFVPQQLAKN
+403 ERHDVSFVPQQLAKS
-418 CVDEFQ
+418 CVEEFK

-435 LSTLTLNCG
+435 LGTLTPNCG

-459 NLIGNAVKYTDRGS
+459 NLIGNAVKYTDRGG

-506 DAFTRLHNGQGKEG
+506 DAFTRLPNGQGKEG

-540 VTSEEGKGSC
+540 VTSEEDKGSC

-555 PIKKEEKRQK
+555 PIKKEEKKQK

-575 EPNRSS
+575 ETDRSS

-592 DATHGAN
+592 DAT
-599 NATNGA
+599 NGA
-605 NDATNGTNDAT
+605 NDATNGNNDAT

-702 SIMTSLKKAGFDT
+702 SIMTSLKKAGFST

-730 AQITRQPLSVKAA
+730 AQITRLPLSVKAA

-758 GDTEAEQEIL
+758 GDTEAEREIL

-779 QMLDQGLKGNDE
+779 QMLEQGLKHNGE
-791 EQQRDSISRTA
+791 ELQHDSISRAA
-802 HKAMPLLTMLKP
+802 HKAMPLLTMLRP
-814 GQCGWLQA
+814 GQCGWLQT
-822 ITPEHIKDTPA
+822 ITPEHIKDSSVENSTA
-833 EKITV
+833 
-838 LAMRLDKELE
+838 LAMRLEKELE
-848 EVSTKLK
+848 EISKKLR

>member
-84 VATSEQMAKQLKPF
+84 VATSEQKAKQLKPF

-111 VKLMH
+111 VELIH

-129 AIDNRDAFYRDKVQ
+129 AFDNRDAFYRDKVQ

-156 KSYGQH
+156 KLYGQH

-271 ALQKALGHATQS
+271 ALQKALGHAMQS

-289 RIAVIGLVAILIAAL
+289 RIAIIGLVAILIAAL

-418 CVDEFQ
+418 CVEEFK

-435 LSTLTLNCG
+435 LGTLTPNCG

-459 NLIGNAVKYTDRGS
+459 NLIGNAVKYTDRGG

-506 DAFTRLHNGQGKEG
+506 DAFTRLPNGQGKEG

-555 PIKKEEKRQK
+555 PIKKEEKKQK

-575 EPNRSS
+575 ETNRSS
-581 TEAKEATTENN
+581 TEAKE
-592 DATHGAN
+592 
-599 NATNGA
+599 
-605 NDATNGTNDAT
+605 AT

-645 LNISTTTSA
+645 LNINTTTSA

-681 DMLKHVKNSDMSTVA
+681 DMIKHVKNSDMSTVA

-702 SIMTSLKKAGFDT
+702 SIMTSLKKAGFST

-730 AQITRQPLSVKAA
+730 AQITRLPLSVKAA

-758 GDTEAEQEIL
+758 GDTEAEREIL

-779 QMLDQGLKGNDE
+779 QMLEQGLKHNDE
-791 EQQRDSISRTA
+791 ELQRDSISRAA

-822 ITPEHIKDTPA
+822 ITPEHIKDSSA
-833 EKITV
+833 ENSTA
-838 LAMRLDKELE
+838 LAMRLEKELE
-848 EVSTKLK
+848 EISKKLR

>member
-1 MSKFGTSKKII
+1 M
-12 TGYILLAV
+12 LAV

-69 VLLGEGSEWPHFNQS
+69 VLLGEGSEWPHFNRS
-84 VATSEQMAKQLKPF
+84 VATSEQKAKQLKPF

-111 VKLMH
+111 VELIH

-129 AIDNRDAFYRDKVQ
+129 AFDNRDAFYRDKVQ

-156 KSYGQH
+156 KLYGQY

-289 RIAVIGLVAILIAAL
+289 RIAIIGLVAILIAAL

-320 QRIVEAKTETERIM
+320 QRIVEAKAETERIM

-418 CVDEFQ
+418 CVEEFK

-435 LSTLTLNCG
+435 LGTLTPNCG

-459 NLIGNAVKYTDRGS
+459 NLIGNAVKYTDRGG

-506 DAFTRLHNGQGKEG
+506 DAFTRLPNGQDKEG

-555 PIKKEEKRQK
+555 PIKKEEKKQK

-575 EPNRSS
+575 ETNRSS
-581 TEAKEATTENN
+581 TEAKE
-592 DATHGAN
+592 
-599 NATNGA
+599 
-605 NDATNGTNDAT
+605 AT

-645 LNISTTTSA
+645 LNINTTTSA

-681 DMLKHVKNSDMSTVA
+681 DMSKHVKNSDMSTVA

-702 SIMTSLKKAGFDT
+702 SIMTSLKKAGFST

-730 AQITRQPLSVKAA
+730 AQITRLPLSVKAA

-779 QMLDQGLKGNDE
+779 QMLEQGLKRNGE
-791 EQQRDSISRTA
+791 ELQRDSISRAA
-802 HKAMPLLTMLKP
+802 HKAMPLLSMLKP

-822 ITPEHIKDTPA
+822 ITPEHIKDTSA
-833 EKITV
+833 ENSTA
-838 LAMRLDKELE
+838 LAMRLEKELE
-848 EVSTKLK
+848 EISKKLR

>member
-1 MSKFGTSKKII
+1 M
-12 TGYILLAV
+12 LAV

-69 VLLGEGSEWPHFNQS
+69 VLLGEGSEWPHFNRS

-111 VKLMH
+111 VELIH

-129 AIDNRDAFYRDKVQ
+129 AFDNRDAFYRNKVQ

-156 KSYGQH
+156 KLYGQH

-180 RLGDAFRRQHADTV
+180 RLGDAFRRQHTDTV

-224 IQNEEQK
+224 IQNEEQR

-271 ALQKALGHATQS
+271 ALQKALGHAMQS

-289 RIAVIGLVAILIAAL
+289 RIAIIGLVAILIAAL

-320 QRIVEAKTETERIM
+320 QRIVEAKAETERIM

-403 ERHDVSFVPQQLAKN
+403 ERHDVSFVPQQLAKS
-418 CVDEFQ
+418 CVEEFK

-435 LSTLTLNCG
+435 LGTLTPNCG

-459 NLIGNAVKYTDRGS
+459 NLIGNAVKYTDRGG

-506 DAFTRLHNGQGKEG
+506 DAFTRLPNGQGKEG

-555 PIKKEEKRQK
+555 PIKKEEKKQK

-575 EPNRSS
+575 ETNRSS
-581 TEAKEATTENN
+581 TEAKE
-592 DATHGAN
+592 
-599 NATNGA
+599 
-605 NDATNGTNDAT
+605 AT

-645 LNISTTTSA
+645 LNINTTTSA

-702 SIMTSLKKAGFDT
+702 SIMTSLKKAGFST

-730 AQITRQPLSVKAA
+730 AQITRLPLSVKAA

-758 GDTEAEQEIL
+758 GDTEAEREIL

-779 QMLDQGLKGNDE
+779 QMLEQGLKHNDE
-791 EQQRDSISRTA
+791 EQQRDSISRAA
-802 HKAMPLLTMLKP
+802 HKAMPLLTMLRP
-814 GQCGWLQA
+814 GQCGWLQT
-822 ITPEHIKDTPA
+822 ITPEHIKDSSVENSTA
-833 EKITV
+833 
-838 LAMRLDKELE
+838 LAMRLEKELE
-848 EVSTKLK
+848 EISKKLR

>member
-69 VLLGEGSEWPHFNQS
+69 VLLGEGSEWPHFNRS
-84 VATSEQMAKQLKPF
+84 VATSEQKAKQLKPF

-111 VKLMH
+111 VELIH

-129 AIDNRDAFYRDKVQ
+129 AFDNRDAFYRNKVQ

-156 KSYGQH
+156 KLYGQH
-162 GQREKVYEI
+162 AQREKVYEI

-271 ALQKALGHATQS
+271 ALQKALGHAMQS

-289 RIAVIGLVAILIAAL
+289 RIAIIGLVAILIAAL

-363 EQVSRPKA
+363 EQVSHPKA

-403 ERHDVSFVPQQLAKN
+403 ERHDVSFVPQQLAKS
-418 CVDEFQ
+418 CVEEFK

-435 LSTLTLNCG
+435 LGTLTPNCG

-459 NLIGNAVKYTDRGS
+459 NLIGNAVKYTDRGG

-506 DAFTRLHNGQGKEG
+506 DAFTRLPNGQGKEG

-555 PIKKEEKRQK
+555 PIKKEEKKQK
-565 KDVEENVASV
+565 KDVEEDVASV
-575 EPNRSS
+575 ETNRSS

-592 DATHGAN
+592 DAT
-599 NATNGA
+599 NGA
-605 NDATNGTNDAT
+605 NDATNGNNDAT

-702 SIMTSLKKAGFDT
+702 SIMTSLKKAGFST

-730 AQITRQPLSVKAA
+730 AQITRLPLSVKAA

-758 GDTEAEQEIL
+758 GDTEAEREIL

-779 QMLDQGLKGNDE
+779 QMLEQGLKSNGE
-791 EQQRDSISRTA
+791 ELQRDSISRAA

-822 ITPEHIKDTPA
+822 ITPEHIKDTSA
-833 EKITV
+833 ENSTA
-838 LAMRLDKELE
+838 LAMRLEKELE
-848 EVSTKLK
+848 EISKKLR

>member
-69 VLLGEGSEWPHFNQS
+69 VLLGEGSEWPRFNQS

-111 VKLMH
+111 VELIH

-289 RIAVIGLVAILIAAL
+289 RIAIIGLVAILIAAL

-418 CVDEFQ
+418 CVEEFQ

-435 LSTLTLNCG
+435 LGTLTPNCR

-459 NLIGNAVKYTDRGS
+459 NLIGNAVKYTDQGS

-498 QADCQRIF
+498 PTDCQRIF
-506 DAFTRLHNGQGKEG
+506 DAFTRLPNGRGKEG

-540 VTSEEGKGSC
+540 VASEEGKSSC

-555 PIKKEEKRQK
+555 PIKKEEKKQK
-565 KDVEENVASV
+565 KDVEKNVAPV
-575 EPNRSS
+575 ETNMSS
-581 TEAKEATTENN
+581 TEAKE
-592 DATHGAN
+592 
-599 NATNGA
+599 
-605 NDATNGTNDAT
+605 AT

-659 LAEETKPQIMFTD
+659 LAEETKPRIMFTD

-681 DMLKHVKNSDMSTVA
+681 DMLKHVKSSDMSIVA

-730 AQITRQPLSVKAA
+730 AQITRLPLSVTTT
-743 EQKAS
+743 EQKTS

-779 QMLDQGLKGNDE
+779 QMLDQGLKSNDE
-791 EQQRDSISRTA
+791 EQQRDSISRAA
-802 HKAMPLLTMLKP
+802 HKAMPLLTMLKL
-814 GQCGWLQA
+814 GQCSWLQA
-822 ITPEHIKDTPA
+822 ITPEHIKDTSA

>member
-1 MSKFGTSKKII
+1 M
-12 TGYILLAV
+12 LAV

-69 VLLGEGSEWPHFNQS
+69 VLLGEGSEWPHFNRS
-84 VATSEQMAKQLKPF
+84 VATSEQKAKQLKPF

-111 VKLMH
+111 VELIH

-129 AIDNRDAFYRDKVQ
+129 AFDNRDAFYRNKVQ

-156 KSYGQH
+156 KLYGQH

-194 GVTNILHDT
+194 GVTNILHAT
-203 KADSTAQRINIAD
+203 RVDSTAQRINIAD

-271 ALQKALGHATQS
+271 ALQKALGHAMQS

-289 RIAVIGLVAILIAAL
+289 RIAIIGLVAILIAAL

-320 QRIVEAKTETERIM
+320 QRIVEAKMETERIM

-403 ERHDVSFVPQQLAKN
+403 ERHDVSFVPQQLAKS
-418 CVDEFQ
+418 CVEEFK

-435 LSTLTLNCG
+435 LGTLTPNCG

-459 NLIGNAVKYTDRGS
+459 NLIGNAVKYTDRGG

-486 IIYVSDTGRGMS
+486 IIYVSDTGLGMS

-506 DAFTRLHNGQGKEG
+506 DAFTRLPNGQGKEG

-555 PIKKEEKRQK
+555 PIKKEEKKQK

-575 EPNRSS
+575 ETNRSS
-581 TEAKEATTENN
+581 TEAKE
-592 DATHGAN
+592 
-599 NATNGA
+599 
-605 NDATNGTNDAT
+605 AT

-681 DMLKHVKNSDMSTVA
+681 DMIKHVKNSDMSTVA

-702 SIMTSLKKAGFDT
+702 SIMTSLKKAGFST

-730 AQITRQPLSVKAA
+730 AQITRLPLSVKTA

-779 QMLDQGLKGNDE
+779 QMLEQGLKHNGE
-791 EQQRDSISRTA
+791 ELQRDSISRAA
-802 HKAMPLLTMLKP
+802 HKAMPLLSMLKP

-822 ITPEHIKDTPA
+822 ITPEHIKDSSA
-833 EKITV
+833 EKSTA
-838 LAMRLDKELE
+838 LAMRLEKELE
-848 EVSTKLK
+848 EISKKLR

>member
-1 MSKFGTSKKII
+1 M
-12 TGYILLAV
+12 LAV

-69 VLLGEGSEWPHFNQS
+69 VLLGEGSEWPHFNRS

-111 VKLMH
+111 VELIH

-129 AIDNRDAFYRDKVQ
+129 AFDNRDAFYRDKVQ

-156 KSYGQH
+156 KLYGQH

-194 GVTNILHDT
+194 GVTNILHAT

-271 ALQKALGHATQS
+271 ALQKALGHAMQS

-289 RIAVIGLVAILIAAL
+289 RIAIIGLVAILIAAL

-320 QRIVEAKTETERIM
+320 QRIVEAKTETEHIM

-418 CVDEFQ
+418 CVEEFK

-435 LSTLTLNCG
+435 LGTLTPNCG

-459 NLIGNAVKYTDRGS
+459 NLIGNAVKYTDRGG
-473 VKVEIRIS
+473 VKVEIKIS

-506 DAFTRLHNGQGKEG
+506 DAFTRLPNGQGKEG

-555 PIKKEEKRQK
+555 PIKKEEKKQM

-575 EPNRSS
+575 ETNRSS
-581 TEAKEATTENN
+581 TEAKEATIEAKE
-592 DATHGAN
+592 ATTRN
-599 NATNGA
+599 
-605 NDATNGTNDAT
+605 NDAT
-616 TEINILAVDDDAL
+616 TEINILAVDDDAR

-635 EMAQKIGGAK
+635 ERAQKMGGAER
-645 LNISTTTSA
+645 NISTTTSA

-702 SIMTSLKKAGFDT
+702 SIMTSLKKAGFST

-730 AQITRQPLSVKAA
+730 AQITRLPLSVKTA

-758 GDTEAEQEIL
+758 GDTEAEREIL

-779 QMLDQGLKGNDE
+779 LMLEQGLKSNDE
-791 EQQRDSISRTA
+791 ELQRDSISRAA

-822 ITPEHIKDTPA
+822 ITPEHIKDTSA
-833 EKITV
+833 ENSTA
-838 LAMRLDKELE
+838 LAMRLEEELE
-848 EVSTKLK
+848 EISKKLR

>member
-69 VLLGEGSEWPHFNQS
+69 VLLGEGSEWPRFNQS

-111 VKLMH
+111 VELIH

-304 LVAYILRD
+304 LVTYILRD

-435 LSTLTLNCG
+435 LGTLTPNCG

-459 NLIGNAVKYTDRGS
+459 NLIGNAVKYTDRGG

-498 QADCQRIF
+498 PADCQRIF
-506 DAFTRLHNGQGKEG
+506 DAFTRLPNGQGKEG

-540 VTSEEGKGSC
+540 VASEEGKGSC

-555 PIKKEEKRQK
+555 PIKKEEKKQK
-565 KDVEENVASV
+565 KDVEENVAPV
-575 EPNRSS
+575 ETNRSS
-581 TEAKEATTENN
+581 TEAKEATTE
-592 DATHGAN
+592 
-599 NATNGA
+599 
-605 NDATNGTNDAT
+605 
-616 TEINILAVDDDAL
+616 ISILAVDDDAL

-659 LAEETKPQIMFTD
+659 LAEKTKPRIMFTD

-681 DMLKHVKNSDMSTVA
+681 DMLKHVKNSNMSIVA

-748 FFAPL
+748 FFAPI

-779 QMLDQGLKGNDE
+779 QMLDQGLKSNDK
-791 EQQRDSISRTA
+791 EQQRDSISRAA

-822 ITPEHIKDTPA
+822 ITPEHIKDTSA